1 MCIRDRCGRLKC
13 CLNFELEAY
22 TEELKQFPSI
32 KRKLKFKKGD
42 AKCFKLDVFKK
53 TMQYYYLGSPSE
65 IVEIHL
71 DNVNRVIKLNE
82 EGVVPE
88 KMESYI
94 LTNEEKSENKNILNE
109 GSLERFDKE
118 KKKRKRK

>member
-1 MCIRDRCGRLKC
+1 M
-13 CLNFELEAY
+13 
-22 TEELKQFPSI
+22 FPGGAIYNAHVGVSGGSENSQYAI
-32 KRKLKFKKGD
+32 S
-42 AKCFKLDVFKK
+42 LDYF
-53 TMQYYYLGSPSE
+53 
-65 IVEIHL
+65 
-71 DNVNRVIKLNE
+71 NE

-109 GSLERFDKE
+109 GSLERFDKK

>member
-1 MCIRDRCGRLKC
+1 M
-13 CLNFELEAY
+13 
-22 TEELKQFPSI
+22 
-32 KRKLKFKKGD
+32 
-42 AKCFKLDVFKK
+42 
-53 TMQYYYLGSPSE
+53 
-65 IVEIHL
+65 
-71 DNVNRVIKLNE
+71 
-82 EGVVPE
+82 PE

>member
-1 MCIRDRCGRLKC
+1 M
-13 CLNFELEAY
+13 
-22 TEELKQFPSI
+22 
-32 KRKLKFKKGD
+32 
-42 AKCFKLDVFKK
+42 DVFKK